1 MTQPFDREAI
11 ISLVQ
16 RAGQL
21 VLNMRRAGLRNVQSK
36 GVEIDLVTEADLACE
51 AFLREE
57 LQPLLPTAGFWG
69 EESNQQPN
77 EEWFWIADPVDGTVN
92 FASGVAFYAVN
103 LALQAGDK
111 CLLGVTVEPNSGRT
125 YWTEQGE
132 GAYLREAS
140 GSQRRLQ
147 VNQVD
152 RLSRAML
159 TTGFPYHRSDPTN
172 NNTVEFAY
180 FTQRALGVRCMG
192 SAAMDLAHVA
202 SGVMAAYWEA
212 QLKPWDAV
220 AGALM
225 VREAGGLVTDYLGDE
240 WSLSSTDLVA
250 SNGNADLH
258 SLLLEGI
265 AAAQASLT
273 PGR

>member
-1 MTQPFDREAI
+1 MSIFDREAI
-11 ISLVQ
+11 IAVVQ

-21 VLNMRRAGLRNVQSK
+21 VSTMRSAGLQHVQSK

-51 AFLREE
+51 VFLREE
-57 LQPLLPTAGFWG
+57 LHRLLPSAGFWG

-77 EEWFWIADPVDGTVN
+77 EELFWIADPVDGTVN

-103 LALQAGDK
+103 LALQAGDQ
-111 CLLGVTVEPNSGRT
+111 CLLGITVEPNSGRT
-125 YWTEQGE
+125 YWSEQGG
-132 GAYLREAS
+132 GAHLREAS
-140 GSQRRLQ
+140 GRQQPLH

-159 TTGFPYHRSDPTN
+159 TTGFPYHRSDPTT
-172 NNTVEFAY
+172 NNTREFAY

-212 QLKPWDAV
+212 GLKPWDAV

-225 VREAGGLVTDYLGDE
+225 LREAGGLVTDYQGNT
-240 WSLSSTDLVA
+240 WSYHSKNLVA
-250 SNGNADLH
+250 SNGNAALH
-258 SLLLEGI
+258 SLLLDGI
-265 AAAQASLT
+265 AVAQVS
-273 PGR
+273 